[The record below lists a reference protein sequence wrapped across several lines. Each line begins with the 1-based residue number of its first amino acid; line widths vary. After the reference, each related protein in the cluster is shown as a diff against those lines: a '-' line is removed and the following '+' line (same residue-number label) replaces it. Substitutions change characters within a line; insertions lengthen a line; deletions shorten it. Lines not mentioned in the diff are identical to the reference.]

1 MNLIPYN
8 FTKNG
13 VRMSYL
19 QKYTRNSYVFD
30 TRNQNQQLIAIAT
43 FYRNLNA
50 FTTEASLSLDILS
63 AIFFLKFK

>member
-30 TRNQNQQLIAIAT
+30 IRNQAT

-50 FTTEASLSLDILS
+50 FTTEASFSLDILS
-63 AIFFLKFK
+63 AIFFPPLISKLTQI